1 MTDESMSIVMAQT
14 NLLVGDI
21 HGNTDKVLAAASEAA
36 DGGHDMIVFPEL
48 TLTGYPPE
56 DLLFR
61 DSLDIRIRDALQRIQ
76 DRCLPIVMV
85 IGLPLRE
92 GDALYNALVVIDQ
105 GCRVATYRKQS
116 LPNYE
121 VFDEQRYFT
130 PGFSPCVTSI
140 RGIPVGFTIC
150 EDMWDGIPVEQ
161 VSQAGASL
169 LVNINA
175 SPYHHGKG
183 AERRALLS
191 ERARA
196 LGMPVVY
203 VNMVG
208 GQDELVFDGQ
218 SLVVDSAG
226 ECCFEA
232 PAFTEGMFP
241 FNVTWS
247 DKGVCSVQT
256 GWDGPDG
263 CSDPGTG
270 SPWSLE
276 SLCYQALITGL
287 RDYVGKNGFRSV
299 VLGLSGGMDSAL
311 TLAVAVDAL
320 GADLVETVM
329 MPFRYTSGLSVE
341 LAETQANTLGVEY
354 RVIPIVDIYDSFMQA
369 LSEEFAGRPVDVT
382 EQNLQARCR
391 GVILMAISNKKGS
404 LVVTTGNKSEIAVGY
419 STLYGDMA
427 GGFNVLKDVYKTL
440 VYRLA
445 RYRNH
450 LAEQQGAAP
459 VIPPGVIERPPSAE
473 LAPDQRD
480 EDNLP
485 PYDRL
490 DRILSLYIEHD
501 YSADA
506 IEAQGYAREEVHRVL
521 TLVDRNEYKRRQ
533 GPVGIRLTRKG
544 FGRDRRYPITNGWQP
559 GE

>member
-1 MTDESMSIVMAQT
+1 MTKKTVTIVMAQT

-21 HGNTDKVLAAASEAA
+21 GGNTDRVLSAASEAA
-36 DGGHDMIVFPEL
+36 GQGHDVIVFPEL

-61 DSLDIRIRDALQRIQ
+61 DSLQIRVDHAMKRIRESR
-76 DRCLPIVMV
+76 LPIVIV
-85 IGLPLRE
+85 VGLPWKEDGRLF
-92 GDALYNALVVIDQ
+92 NALAVID
-105 GCRVATYRKQS
+105 GGECVAVYRKQS

-121 VFDEQRYFT
+121 VFDEPRYFT
-130 PGFSPCVTSI
+130 PGFSPCVVNI

-150 EDMWDGIPVEQ
+150 EDMWDGIPLEQ
-161 VSQAGASL
+161 VSQAGAKL
-169 LVNINA
+169 LININA

-191 ERARA
+191 ERARF
-196 LGMPVVY
+196 LQMPILY
-203 VNMVG
+203 VNLVG

-218 SLVVDSAG
+218 SLAIAASG

-232 PAFTEGMFP
+232 PAFTDGAYPVEVEMS
-241 FNVTWS
+241 VH
-247 DKGVCSVQT
+247 GVCSVRAIE
-256 GWDGPDG
+256 GLEGG
-263 CSDPGTG
+263 CSDL
-270 SPWSLE
+270 SVHAPWSLE
-276 SLCYQALITGL
+276 DICYQALVRGV

-299 VLGLSGGMDSAL
+299 VLGLSGGIDSAL
-311 TLAVAVDAL
+311 TLAIAVDAL
-320 GADLVETVM
+320 GAERVESIM
-329 MPFRYTSGLSVE
+329 MPFEHTSGLSVE
-341 LAETQANTLGVEY
+341 LAEEQSATLGVDY
-354 RVIPIVDIYDSFMQA
+354 RAIPIVDVYHGFMRA
-369 LSEEFAGRPVDVT
+369 LADEFAGLPADVT
-382 EQNLQARCR
+382 EENLQARCR
-391 GVILMAISNKKGS
+391 GVILMAISNKKGA
-404 LVVTTGNKSEIAVGY
+404 LVLTTGNKSEIAVGY

-440 VYRLA
+440 VYRLS

-450 LAEQQGAAP
+450 LAEQRGEAEAIP
-459 VIPPGVIERPPSAE
+459 VRVIERAPSAE
-473 LAPDQRD
+473 LAPGQQDSD
-480 EDNLP
+480 SLP

-506 IEAQGYAREEVHRVL
+506 IEAQGYAREEVHRVIN
-521 TLVDRNEYKRRQ
+521 LVDRNEYKRRQ

-544 FGRDRRYPITNGWQP
+544 FGRDRRYPITNGWRP